1 MNEIKVLDKGFIQ
14 FVDSMGNDQRVVDS
28 ARVSYGKGTKTA
40 REDEKLINYLI
51 KNQHWSPFEHCL
63 ITIIVKCPMFV
74 RSQWHRHKWSY
85 NEESARYS
93 EVCGDFYVPS
103 EWRGQS
109 SKNKQCSEGTV
120 REKKR
125 FYNNGYEQNISDA
138 LHWYKENIKNGM
150 SREMARMILPQS
162 MYTKFYA
169 TVNLRS
175 LLHFIQL
182 RDHDHAQYEIREY
195 AKVLSTFVE
204 DKFPLTYKAFKE
216 NE

>member
-1 MNEIKVLDKGFIQ
+1 
-14 FVDSMGNDQRVVDS
+14 
-28 ARVSYGKGTKTA
+28 
-40 REDEKLINYLI
+40 
-51 KNQHWSPFEHCL
+51 
-63 ITIIVKCPMFV
+63 
-74 RSQWHRHKWSY
+74 
-85 NEESARYS
+85 
-93 EVCGDFYVPS
+93 
-103 EWRGQS
+103 
-109 SKNKQCSEGTV
+109 
-120 REKKR
+120 
-125 FYNNGYEQNISDA
+125 
-138 LHWYKENIKNGM
+138 M